1 MDDQTMA
8 YRWGFLV
15 GIGEGIV
22 HLHVSLAQTFGQD
35 TTSENLFATSRLL
48 RFFSTN
54 TPTACS
60 LPRHAGLLLI
70 CIYYLNQNA

>member
-1 MDDQTMA
+1 MA
-8 YRWGFLV
+8 YPRRFLG

-22 HLHVSLAQTFGQD
+22 RLHVSLAQTFGQD
-35 TTSENLFATSRLL
+35 TTSENLFATSRPLH
-48 RFFSTN
+48 FFPTN

-70 CIYYLNQNA
+70 CIHYLNQNA